1 MGGIV
6 KKRRKVMDKI
16 YKTSFNLSNETKE
29 NIVKI
34 QGIIQSTGK
43 VVTKSEIVDL
53 AIAYY
58 LKEIGQDKNVLL

>member
-1 MGGIV
+1 
-6 KKRRKVMDKI
+6 MDKI

>member
-1 MGGIV
+1 
-6 KKRRKVMDKI
+6 MDKI
-16 YKTSFNLSNETKE
+16 YKTSFNLTDETKE

-43 VVTKSEIVDL
+43 VVTKSEIVNI

-58 LKEIGQDKNVLL
+58 LDKIGHDKNVL